1 MSKLRPWLN
10 TLFSIALLL
19 GTDLLQGIG
28 MLIIL
33 FFWAHSIEAVNV
45 RNKTCLQSLL
55 HKNGLLWFLP
65 VIVVF
70 VFRNY
75 FSHHEFWNPKTQ
87 EQTSNDDNAA
97 NTLTAFLVVC
107 VALIWACRIRIL
119 HHRSS
124 AKLNTLPY
132 AKTRFLQLSFK
143 FLKSQTNW

>member
-1 MSKLRPWLN
+1 
-10 TLFSIALLL
+10 
-19 GTDLLQGIG
+19 

-55 HKNGLLWFLP
+55 HKNGLCWFLP
-65 VIVVF
+65 VVF
-70 VFRNY
+70 VLVLRNY
-75 FSHHEFWNPKTQ
+75 FSHQEFWNPSYKKQ
-87 EQTSNDDNAA
+87 DQQTNDDNVSISSSSNA
-97 NTLTAFLVVC
+97 NILTASLVLC

-132 AKTRFLQLSFK
+132 AKTRFLQLSYK
-143 FLKSQTNW
+143 FLKYQTNW